1 MANLV
6 ILGAQ
11 WGDEGKGKIVDLLSE
26 KSDIV
31 VRYQGGHNA
40 GHTVKVGDDETILH
54 LIPSGILHPGKMCI
68 IGQGVVVDPKALL
81 DEIEG
86 LEKKGIEVAGR
97 LLISDRAN
105 LIMPYHQVID
115 KSNESH
121 RGEKKIG
128 TTGRGIGPCYAD
140 KMARIGIR
148 FVDLLETE
156 LFAERL
162 ADNLQNYNY
171 ILEKLYHHPDLK
183 FAQIFAEY
191 EAYGKR
197 LAPYIADTSQYL
209 AEATAQGRKIMFEGA
224 QGTLLD
230 VDNGTYPYVTSSSCC
245 TGGSLT
251 GSGIGPHGLNQVV
264 GVMKA
269 YTTRV
274 GEGPFPTELFDK
286 DGEKLRSVGHEFGA
300 TTGRPRRC
308 GWFDAVVG
316 RYAVRTNGLTGLA
329 LTKLDVLDDF
339 ETIKICTGYLVDG
352 EKITHF
358 PASLTKLRKVEPVYE
373 ELPGWKSST
382 VGAKSEADL
391 PANAVRYIRR
401 IEELVE
407 CRAILVSTGPKRD
420 QTYITEEFSQLLS

>member
-1 MANLV
+1 MSNLV

-26 KSDIV
+26 DADVV

-40 GHTVKVGDDETILH
+40 GHTVKVGDVQTILH

-81 DEIEG
+81 DEIAY
-86 LEKKGIEVAGR
+86 LEEKGIQVAGQ
-97 LLISDRAN
+97 LLVSERAN
-105 LIMPYHQVID
+105 LIMPYHRAID

-140 KMARIGIR
+140 KMSRIGIR
-148 FVDLLETE
+148 LCDLLETE

-162 ADNLQNYNY
+162 ADNLQNFNY
-171 ILEKLYHHPDLK
+171 ILSKLYNLPELK
-183 FAQIFAEY
+183 FNDIFNEY
-191 EAYGKR
+191 QEYGR
-197 LAPYIADTSQYL
+197 QLQQYVADTSLYL
-209 AEATAQGRKIMFEGA
+209 ADALAAGKNVLYEGA
-224 QGTLLD
+224 QGTMLD

-245 TGGSLT
+245 VGGSLT
-251 GSGIGPHGLNQVV
+251 GSGV
-264 GVMKA
+264 GIRGVDNALGIMKA

-274 GEGPFPTELFDK
+274 GEGPFPTELLEST
-286 DGEKLRSVGHEFGA
+286 GEFLRKEGNEYGA

-316 RYAVRTNGLTGLA
+316 RYAVRTNSLTGVCI
-329 LTKLDVLDDF
+329 TKLDVLDKLPV
-339 ETIKICTGYLVDG
+339 IKICTGYRVGDELLH
-352 EKITHF
+352 EF

-373 ELPGWKSST
+373 EMPGWQCST
-382 VGAKSEADL
+382 VGTQSEADL
-391 PANAVRYIRR
+391 PAAARTYLARL
-401 IEELVE
+401 EELLQ
-407 CRAILVSTGPKRD
+407 CPITIVSTGPKRD
-420 QTYITEEFSQLLS
+420 QTYIKTKMI

>member
-26 KSDIV
+26 KADVV

-54 LIPSGILHPGKMCI
+54 LIPSGILHEGKMCV

-81 DEIEG
+81 DEIEK
-86 LEKKGIEVAGR
+86 LEKKGIKVAGR
-97 LLISDRAN
+97 LLISERAN
-105 LIMPYHQVID
+105 LIMPYHRVID

-128 TTGRGIGPCYAD
+128 TTGRGIGPAYSD

-183 FAQIFAEY
+183 FAQVFAEY
-191 EAYGKR
+191 EEYGQR
-197 LAPYIADTSQYL
+197 LKPYIADTSLYL
-209 AEATAQGRKIMFEGA
+209 ANAMARGEKILFEGA

-230 VDNGTYPYVTSSSCC
+230 VDSGTYPYVTSSSCC
-245 TGGSLT
+245 SGGSLT
-251 GSGIGPHGLNQVV
+251 GTGVGPQAINHVV

-274 GEGPFPTELFDK
+274 GEGPFPTELLDA
-286 DGEKLRSVGHEFGA
+286 DGEKLREIGHEYGA

-308 GWFDAVVG
+308 GWFDSVVG

-329 LTKLDVLDDF
+329 VTKLDVLDAFD
-339 ETIKICTGYLVDG
+339 TIKICTGYKIDG
-352 EKITHF
+352 EVVQEF
-358 PASLTKLRKVEPVYE
+358 PASLSKLRRVEPVFE
-373 ELPGWKSST
+373 EMPGWKTST
-382 VGAKSEADL
+382 VGAKGEQDL
-391 PANAVRYIRR
+391 PPNAVAYLRR
-401 IEELVE
+401 IEELVG
-407 CRAILVSTGPKRD
+407 CKAVLVSTGPKRD
-420 QTYITEEFSQLLS
+420 QTYFTPDFDTLL

>member
-26 KSDIV
+26 KADVV

-54 LIPSGILHPGKMCI
+54 LIPSGILHEGKMCV

-81 DEIEG
+81 DEIEK
-86 LEKKGIEVAGR
+86 LEKKGIKVAGR
-97 LLISDRAN
+97 LLISERAN
-105 LIMPYHQVID
+105 LIMPYHRVID

-128 TTGRGIGPCYAD
+128 TTGRGIGPAYSD

-183 FAQIFAEY
+183 FAQVFAEY
-191 EAYGKR
+191 EEYGQR
-197 LAPYIADTSQYL
+197 LKPYIADTSLYL
-209 AEATAQGRKIMFEGA
+209 ANAMARGEKILFEGA

-230 VDNGTYPYVTSSSCC
+230 VDSGTYPYVTSSSCC
-245 TGGSLT
+245 SGGSLT
-251 GSGIGPHGLNQVV
+251 GTGVGPQAINHVV

-274 GEGPFPTELFDK
+274 GEGPFPTELLDA
-286 DGEKLRSVGHEFGA
+286 DGEKLREIGHEYGA

-308 GWFDAVVG
+308 GWFDSVVG

-329 LTKLDVLDDF
+329 VTKLDVLDAFD
-339 ETIKICTGYLVDG
+339 TIKICTGYKIDG
-352 EKITHF
+352 EVVQEF
-358 PASLTKLRKVEPVYE
+358 PASLSKLRRIEPVFE
-373 ELPGWKSST
+373 EMPGWKTST
-382 VGAKSEADL
+382 VGAKGEQDL
-391 PANAVRYIRR
+391 PPNAVAYLRR
-401 IEELVE
+401 IEELVG
-407 CRAILVSTGPKRD
+407 CKAVLVSTGPKRD
-420 QTYITEEFSQLLS
+420 QTYFTPDFDTLL